1 MADTKLTGLG
11 AGTTLLSTD
20 ILYYV
25 SDPGGTPVSKKV
37 TYANLV
43 GGITSSTPTSGWVT
57 AVGTWTYA
65 TASTI
70 TVPTDATTTYHK
82 GMKIRFKQGGGY
94 KYYVA
99 KIVASTLITVFVN
112 TDFTVAN
119 AAITDVAYSFS
130 ENPYG
135 FPDWFTYA
143 PTTGGI
149 TVGNG
154 TGVYKYKVMG
164 YTINAILQFTLGN
177 TSAITG
183 GVTFTAPVTEGNYTI
198 PTCWLQD
205 SGTNTFA
212 GLAAITT
219 GTITVYAI
227 NAAGTYMSVTALSS
241 TVPFTWATGDWITI
255 NILYNW

>member
-37 TYANLV
+37 TYANLI
-43 GGITSSTPTSGWVT
+43 GGATSTTPSSGWVT

-99 KIVASTLITVFVN
+99 QIVASTLITVFVN

-119 AAITDVAYSFS
+119 SAITDVAYSFS
-130 ENPYG
+130 EDPYG
-135 FPDWFTYA
+135 WPDWFNYTSTSA
-143 PTTGGI
+143 GI
-149 TVGNG
+149 TLGNG
-154 TGVYKYKVMG
+154 TIVGKYKVSG
-164 YTINAILQFTLGN
+164 YTINAIILFTLGN
-177 TSAITG
+177 TSSITG
-183 GVTFTAPVTEGNYTI
+183 SVSFTVPVAEVNYTA
-198 PTCWLQD
+198 PTCWMQD
-205 SGTNTFA
+205 TGTNTYA
-212 GLAAITT
+212 GLILLSTGAAN
-219 GTITVYAI
+219 VFAI
-227 NAAGTYMSVTALSS
+227 NVSGTYMSVTALSS
-241 TVPFTWATGDWITI
+241 TVPFTWATSDYISI

>member
-37 TYANLV
+37 TYANLI
-43 GGITSSTPTSGWVT
+43 GGVTSSTPTSGWVT
-57 AVGTWTYA
+57 AVGTWTYV

-99 KIVASTLITVFVN
+99 QIVASTLITVFVN

-135 FPDWFTYA
+135 WPDWFTYA

-149 TVGNG
+149 TLGNG
-154 TGVYKYKVMG
+154 TVVAKYKVSGYSINTIILFTMG
-164 YTINAILQFTLGN
+164 S

-183 GVTFTAPVTEGNYTI
+183 GVSFTAPVAEGNFAI

-205 SGTNTFA
+205 AGTNTFA
-212 GLAAITT
+212 GLAAVSSSYIV
-219 GTITVYAI
+219 VYAI
-227 NAAGTYMSVTALSS
+227 NASGSYASVSALSS
-241 TVPFTWATGDWITI
+241 TVPFTWATSDSITI